1 MEYKGNYWLTNS
13 QIVRYQNML
22 YENLHIQLEV
32 VKALILA
39 TLLLVDSVPLEYDYL
54 EVMDEV
60 FSGGADLTV
69 QPISH
74 PEVEYFVD
82 GSSFVQDST
91 YFAGYAGMTLDAVI
105 EA

>member
-1 MEYKGNYWLTNS
+1 MINYQSILCKS
-13 QIVRYQNML
+13 L
-22 YENLHIQLEV
+22 CIQLEV
-32 VKALILA
+32 VKTLNPA
-39 TLLLVDSVPLEYDYL
+39 TLLPVDSGPLEHDYL